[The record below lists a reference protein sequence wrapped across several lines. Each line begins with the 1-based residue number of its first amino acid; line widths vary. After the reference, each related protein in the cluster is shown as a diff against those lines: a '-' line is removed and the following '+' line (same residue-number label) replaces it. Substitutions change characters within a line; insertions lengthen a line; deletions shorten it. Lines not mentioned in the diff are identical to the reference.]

1 MGIIEAFLETLFQ
14 EILWGLIKRLGSF
27 IRWLFLRN
35 KYSYDLIYKQ
45 DWNGRVGLLTICLI
59 IILILGLFKF

>member
-1 MGIIEAFLETLFQ
+1 MGIIEAFLETLFH
-14 EILWGLIKRLGSF
+14 EILWGLIKRIGSF

-45 DWNGRVGLLTICLI
+45 DWNGRVGLLAIGLI
-59 IILILGLFKF
+59 ILLIMGI